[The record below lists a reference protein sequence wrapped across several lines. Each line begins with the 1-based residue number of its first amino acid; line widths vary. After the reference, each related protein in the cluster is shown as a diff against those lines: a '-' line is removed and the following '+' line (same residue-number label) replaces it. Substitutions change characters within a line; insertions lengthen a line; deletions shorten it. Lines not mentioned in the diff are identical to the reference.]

1 MTNHHSK
8 RVIAAIVGII
18 ALAALLYGAGY
29 WWLFPMYHHLWVFFR
44 YSWAFLIIL
53 LVFGIGGLVLGA
65 ADHGIWCGVV
75 WCVGAVLF
83 ICMFPLMS
91 YLSQHNLY
99 AASNATQTNDAES
112 LAYDERTPYDV
123 AASTSGRNLGT
134 TNGDN
139 LDKIAYIPA
148 LKTWT
153 TTVNERGIGVG
164 YDKIQEMKLPL
175 IGQAKASEVS
185 FCSFSDNAK
194 RSLSGTLWFSSL
206 AVQIARQTSPSVT
219 YDRDDSFAVCNDG
232 KPYVYVPLRTIR
244 GGLFPYHVPA
254 GVAVYDGSTGT
265 LTIRKSAKIAGHP
278 VYPMSVASAQR
289 DSVKASGNMWAWMM
303 RSSGYED
310 TSGDVGDPNASNDGE
325 FSLQSTT
332 GTAQYV
338 SPLTPRGTSSSIVA
352 VSTLDSDSVNDG
364 ELAPITLHMF
374 PEGKARI
381 ANTTVKQNISAGIL
395 SGYKSTNLSIFE
407 IVPSAKGE
415 WTATIGNSQTTI
427 YRAIVT
433 SSGSI
438 TLKDEHGNT
447 VASTDSNDASADSSS
462 HDGSGTTTIPDD
474 AKPSKPLSSMTTKE
488 LSDWS
493 KKLLAAANDANAE
506 LANRAES
513 GSSK

>member
-1 MTNHHSK
+1 MTNRSG
-8 RVIAAIVGII
+8 RAMAAIIGII

-44 YSWAFLIIL
+44 YSWVFLIIL

-65 ADHGIWCGVV
+65 TDHGA
-75 WCVGAVLF
+75 WCVVMLSVGIVLF
-83 ICMFPLMS
+83 TFMFLLMS

-153 TTVNERGIGVG
+153 TTVNKRGVGVG

-194 RSLSGTLWFSSL
+194 RSLSGNLWFSSL

-219 YDRDDSFAVCNDG
+219 YDNDDSFAVCNDG

-265 LTIRKSAKIAGHP
+265 LTIRKSVKIAGHP

-289 DSVKASGNMWAWMM
+289 DSLKASGNMWAWMM
-303 RSSGYED
+303 KSSGYED

-325 FSLQSTT
+325 FSLQAVNGRS
-332 GTAQYV
+332 QYV

-352 VSTLDSDSVNDG
+352 VSTLDSDGVNDG

-381 ANTTVKQNISAGIL
+381 ANTTVKQNIYAGIL
-395 SGYKSTNLSIFE
+395 SGYKSANLSIFE

-433 SSGSI
+433 SSGTI
-438 TLKDEHGNT
+438 TLKDENGNT
-447 VASTDSNDASADSSS
+447 VAATDGNDASADSSS
-462 HDGSGTTTIPDD
+462 HDSSGITTIPDD

-488 LSDWS
+488 LSEWS
-493 KKLLAAANDANAE
+493 QKLLSAANDANAE
-506 LANRAES
+506 LAKRA
-513 GSSK
+513 K